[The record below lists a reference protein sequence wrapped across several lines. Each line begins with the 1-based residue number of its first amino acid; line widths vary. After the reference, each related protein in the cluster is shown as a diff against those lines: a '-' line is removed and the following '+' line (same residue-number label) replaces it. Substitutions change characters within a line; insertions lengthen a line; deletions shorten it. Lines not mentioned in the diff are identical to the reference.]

1 MTNFILICLFF
12 FFRWLITPFRDNGHL
27 TLRQR
32 QFNTALSAVLQKVE
46 RSFSLL
52 KGRWRKLQ
60 YLDHLDLVM
69 AVQIITA
76 TCVLHNYC
84 LLHDDFDDGY
94 FLPGHA
100 DGGGDD
106 DGSEQ
111 QGPPDH
117 GAAQKRV
124 HLMNIVTAH

>member
-1 MTNFILICLFF
+1 M
-12 FFRWLITPFRDNGHL
+12 ITPFRDNGHL
-27 TLRQR
+27 TLRQK
-32 QFNTALSAVLQKVE
+32 QFNTALSAIRQKVE

-100 DGGGDD
+100 DGGGAD

>member
-1 MTNFILICLFF
+1 M
-12 FFRWLITPFRDNGHL
+12 ITPFRDNGHL
-27 TLRQR
+27 KRRQR
-32 QFNTALSAVLQKVE
+32 QFNTALSAVHQKVE

-69 AVQIITA
+69 AVQTVTA
-76 TCVLHNYC
+76 TCVLHNYY
-84 LLHDDFDDGY
+84 LLRGDFDDGY
-94 FLPGHA
+94 LLPGHA
-100 DGGGDD
+100 DGGRDD

>member
-1 MTNFILICLFF
+1 MT
-12 FFRWLITPFRDNGHL
+12 R
-27 TLRQR
+27 RQR
-32 QFNTALSAVLQKVE
+32 QFNTALSAVRQKVE

-60 YLDHLDLVM
+60 YLDHLDLV
-69 AVQIITA
+69 QIITA

-84 LLHDDFDDGY
+84 LVHDDFDDGY

-100 DGGGDD
+100 DGGGD